1 MLFNQV
7 KELVKSLIEIFGG
20 DGYTDERVLIF
31 SALDYL
37 TENKMD
43 ICENRQDELK
53 LTIWLRDKIVKTNKT
68 ESSSYEYSTTEFGG

>member
-20 DGYTDERVLIF
+20 DDNTDEKALIS

-53 LTIWLRDKIVKTNKT
+53 LTIWLRDKIVKKSTK
-68 ESSSYEYSTTEFGG
+68 ESEYSTTEFGG